1 MNTITTFEYSYL
13 TYKEILKGD
22 SINYESLSKLNTLIS
37 DNYAHMLRTDLE
49 GVHIKNFVGV
59 IKLGDTLIEI
69 LPKIYN
75 KDNTTLNN
83 ETKTEIYKN
92 LYYMI
97 NKTLKI
103 PNHNIDFNNYD
114 VSKGMIL
121 DFFISLFLQNLSLKL
136 LKGTYRTY
144 VREEE
149 NSEFIKGKI
158 LISKNILMNPLN
170 LKMYS
175 EFDNYTEDNIVNQ
188 IFKYVVNDMLKNTLW
203 PKNKVI
209 AKQILLRLS
218 DVTDIYINE
227 STFTKVKH
235 DRLLVDFENLL
246 NFAKFYILSQSLDF
260 SGTKESDVFIF
271 NIDMNTVYQD
281 YISELIKEY
290 SSEVTSQRNVY
301 TQKSGKHLI
310 FDKFNNGRFNLQPDI
325 TIEKDNK
332 IQVIIDTKYKK
343 LLQSKPRKGVSDK
356 DIYQM
361 FGYYHKYQK
370 PKIVLLYPEY
380 EAAVSDVYTFYLESK
395 TKLNVSTINLKG
407 PLYTKEGERHIVEKL
422 TEIILRE

>member
-49 GVHIKNFVGV
+49 GVHIQNFVGV

-97 NKTLKI
+97 NKALKI

-121 DFFISLFLQNLSLKL
+121 DFFINLFLQNLSLKL

-188 IFKYVVNDMLKNTLW
+188 IFKYVVNDMIKNTLW

-218 DVTDIYINE
+218 DVTDIFVNE

-235 DRLLVDFENLL
+235 DRLLADFENLL

-260 SGTKESDVFIF
+260 NGTKESDVFIF

-290 SSEVTSQRNVY
+290 SSEVTSQRKVY

-325 TIEKDNK
+325 TIEKDNE

-343 LLQSKPRKGVSDK
+343 LIQSKPRKGVSDK

-407 PLYTKEGERHIVEKL
+407 PLYTKDGERHIVEKL

>member
-158 LISKNILMNPLN
+158 LINKNILMNPLN